1 MTTNNHPA
9 HGPVSMRKRC
19 SRGAKVFLA
28 IYAVTFIVIVV
39 SLVEVL

>member
-1 MTTNNHPA
+1 MIN
-9 HGPVSMRKRC
+9 
-19 SRGAKVFLA
+19 SRRYSKGAKAFLA

>member
-9 HGPVSMRKRC
+9 HGPVSMRKRY
-19 SRGAKVFLA
+19 SIGAKAFLA
-28 IYAVTFIVIVV
+28 VYVVTFIVIVV

>member
-1 MTTNNHPA
+1 MTTNHPA
-9 HGPVSMRKRC
+9 HGPVSMRKRH
-19 SRGAKVFLA
+19 STGAKVFLA

>member
-1 MTTNNHPA
+1 MIN
-9 HGPVSMRKRC
+9 RKC
-19 SRGAKVFLA
+19 YSKGAKVFLA